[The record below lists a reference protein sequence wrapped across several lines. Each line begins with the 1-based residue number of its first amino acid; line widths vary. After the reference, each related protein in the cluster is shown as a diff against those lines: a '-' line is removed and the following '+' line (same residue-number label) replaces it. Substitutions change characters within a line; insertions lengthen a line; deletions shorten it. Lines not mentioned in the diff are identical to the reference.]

1 MNFYTKL
8 PLLIV
13 AVAVLAFSLSILVS
27 PAVTLAQDSGSKID
41 IEKWDGSIN
50 ITKNSSGNITEII
63 SRVIL
68 WLLGVLALVATVVII
83 YAGVLLTL
91 NAGNEKRVA
100 QAKSTLLWA
109 IVGLVVAIGAF
120 ALVNIIQQI
129 IG

>member
-13 AVAVLAFSLSILVS
+13 AVGVLAFSLSILVS

>member
-1 MNFYTKL
+1 MNIFSKL
-8 PLLIV
+8 QSLII
-13 AVAVLAFSLSILVS
+13 ALALMVFSFSILIS
-27 PAVTLAQDSGSKID
+27 PVLVFAQDSGPKTD

-50 ITKNSSGNITEII
+50 ITRNSSGNITEII

-68 WLLGVLALVATVVII
+68 WLLGVLALVATAVII
-83 YAGVLLTL
+83 YAGVLLTF
-91 NAGNEKRVA
+91 NGGNEKRVA

-120 ALVNIIQQI
+120 AMVTIIQEV